1 MLNWLTMSAEPAL
14 RRDDL
19 DLSYTDEDRASD
31 ARARAEAKAGRRVS
45 NEAVTRWLS
54 TWGTGEITPPPTVGD

>member
-1 MLNWLTMSAEPAL
+1 MLPDMSAEPAL
-14 RRDDL
+14 REAPL

-45 NEAVTRWLS
+45 NKAVSAWLS
-54 TWGTGEITPPPTVGD
+54 TWGKGEVASPPKAGD